1 MSRSYR
7 KPYASFCGSKSS
19 AKEDK
24 QTAARGVRHVQN
36 YVAKLMLS
44 DPDILMPHRLEC
56 PWNNTYSWSRDGGK
70 KLRVPKARHW
80 DTHVKAVLGISDW
93 SWGKERDLVWPPE
106 WYVKMLRK

>member
-56 PWNNTYSWSRDGGK
+56 PWNKEWNLSNPCEECESDECDDECGYFAKRQELSFQKGGPNAG
-70 KLRVPKARHW
+70 REQPQPAP
-80 DTHVKAVLGISDW
+80 AAS
-93 SWGKERDLVWPPE
+93 
-106 WYVKMLRK
+106 